1 MKQVEFLFD
10 YGSPFSYLASTQMP
24 LLAKRT
30 GAAIIY
36 RPILLGAI
44 LKATGNSSP
53 MTVPAKGRYMA
64 IELRRAAARYGVAFA
79 PNPHPFLANTLK
91 LMRLAVAAQKIGVFP
106 LWHET
111 IYRAVWAEA
120 RDLGDNAELDPVLIA
135 AGVRSTDLFA
145 AAERQDTKDEL
156 RANTDDAV
164 ARGVFGAPTFFVD
177 GEMFWGNDRL
187 AEVEVALTQGV

>member
-10 YGSPFSYLASTQMP
+10 YGSPFSYLASSQMP

-79 PNPHPFLANTLK
+79 PNSHPFMANTLK